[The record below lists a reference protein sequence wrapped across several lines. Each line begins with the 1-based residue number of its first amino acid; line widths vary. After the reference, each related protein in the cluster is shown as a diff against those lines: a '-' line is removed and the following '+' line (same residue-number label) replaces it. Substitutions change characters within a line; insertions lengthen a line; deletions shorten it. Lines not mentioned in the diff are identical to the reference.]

1 MHYKIFGCKVNK
13 FYINKWL
20 WYFDQNNFNED
31 SNYLIAT
38 CVVTDRAKNK
48 RLKDVL
54 KNLKWWKKIYITWCW
69 VFDKWKLI
77 DEEKFYSIYP
87 ELKKFQSKINL
98 LPEEP
103 KHWNISTCLPDRQAL
118 SHWNN
123 LYTKK
128 FILIQNGCDN
138 FCTFCLTIMKRW
150 KHRSRPLQEII
161 EEINDFSA
169 AGWKEIVLTGVN
181 LAARWCENTNKTD
194 QSQFSYLLQEILN
207 QTNITRIRISSIGPE
222 YLDDAFFEIIKN
234 PRIMPHFHI
243 SIQHFSDTILKSM
256 NRNYDK
262 KHLVHILKKFQ
273 SLKREVP
280 ISIWA
285 DLIIWFP
292 GETESDLQEI
302 LDWIADYNITKVHEF
317 PFSWHTKGES
327 VPAWKFDNQIP
338 HAIKL
343 SRKKQVNLIAQQV
356 RDSFIQKN
364 KWLQHSVLIEEKK
377 DWKWQW
383 WTGNYIQVHLDWD
396 YHKWEIIS
404 TNI

>member
-1 MHYKIFGCKVNK
+1 MKYKIFGCKVNK

-20 WYFDQNNFNED
+20 WYFYQNNLDNEK
-31 SNYLIAT
+31 NYLLAT

-48 RLKDVL
+48 RLKDLL
-54 KNLKWWKKIYITWCW
+54 KNLSEWKNIHITWCW

-77 DEEKFYSIYP
+77 EQDKFYSIYP

-103 KHWNISTCLPDRQAL
+103 QHLNNEILEK
-118 SHWNN
+118 WNN

-150 KHRSRPLQEII
+150 KHRSRPLVEII
-161 EEINDFSA
+161 KEINEFTHSW
-169 AGWKEIVLTGVN
+169 WKEIVLTWIN
-181 LAARWCENTNKTD
+181 LAARWCENTNNIE
-194 QSQFSYLLQEILN
+194 QSQFSFLLQEILK
-207 QTNITRIRISSIGPE
+207 QTSIRRIRISSIWPE
-222 YLDDAFFEIIKN
+222 YLDDSFFEIIKN

-243 SIQHFSDTILKSM
+243 SIQHFSDNILKSM
-256 NRNYDK
+256 NRNYYSD
-262 KHLVHILKKFQ
+262 HLKKILYKFQ
-273 SLKREVP
+273 ISNSKFP

-292 GETESDLQEI
+292 WETDQDFQTM
-302 LDWIADYNITKVHEF
+302 LDWIRNYNITKVHAF

-327 VPAWKFDNQIP
+327 VPAWKFQNQISNSL
-338 HAIKL
+338 KVQ
-343 SRKKQVNLIAQQV
+343 RKKKLNEIADQV
-356 RDSFIQKN
+356 RNSFLQKN
-364 KWLQHSVLIEEKK
+364 KWLKHSVLIEEKK

-383 WTGNYIQVHLDWD
+383 RTENYIQVHLDWN
-396 YHKWEIIS
+396 YKKWEIVQIKL
-404 TNI
+404 